1 LSALSCSQYC
11 RIESLSSQKTYYLA
25 KQKQHKDGV
34 DKMRTIEWKDGTVV
48 IIDQTKLPNEEVW
61 VNMKNSDDV
70 ASAITEMKLRG
81 APLIGVA
88 AAYGLALTAF
98 HSKAKNRETLMKELE
113 ASAADL
119 RKTRPTAVNLFWA
132 IDRVMKK
139 AQETTGDKEA
149 LAEAVVAEAQK
160 MADEDVEV
168 NRRMGKHG
176 ATLIEDGDTVL
187 THCNAGSLATV
198 DYGTALGV
206 VRAAIEEGK
215 NVKVISCETRPK
227 LQGAR
232 LTCYEL
238 MRDNIPV
245 TLITDT
251 MVGYV
256 MSKGLV
262 DKVVVGADRIVKDA
276 VLNKIGT
283 YNVAVLASEHGI
295 PFYVAA
301 PMSTMDQS
309 RTAEEAVIEE
319 RSPTEVTNVRSERIA
334 PEGIK
339 VLNPAFDITP
349 LVYVDAV
356 ITEEGIL
363 VPDVSLKPKPK
374 K

>member
-1 LSALSCSQYC
+1 
-11 RIESLSSQKTYYLA
+11 
-25 KQKQHKDGV
+25 
-34 DKMRTIEWKDGTVV
+34 MRTIEWKDGTVI

-61 VNMKNSDDV
+61 VNMQNSDDV
-70 ASAITEMKLRG
+70 ALAITEMKLRG

-88 AAYGLALTAF
+88 AAYGLALTAY
-98 HSKAKNRETLMKELE
+98 HSKAESRETLMKELE
-113 ASAADL
+113 ASAAVL

-139 AQETTGDKEA
+139 AQESLGTKEA
-149 LAEAVVAEAQK
+149 LAKAVVAEAQR

-206 VRAAIEEGK
+206 IRAAIEEGK
-215 NVKVISCETRPK
+215 NVKVISCETRPRQ
-227 LQGAR
+227 QGAR

-256 MSKGLV
+256 MSEGLV

-276 VLNKIGT
+276 VLTKIGT

-309 RTAEEAVIEE
+309 RTSEEAIIEE

-363 VPDVSLKPKPK
+363 VPDLSLKPKPK

>member
-1 LSALSCSQYC
+1 
-11 RIESLSSQKTYYLA
+11 
-25 KQKQHKDGV
+25 
-34 DKMRTIEWKDGTVV
+34 MRTIEWRDDGVVV
-48 IIDQTKLPNEEVW
+48 IIDQTKLPTEVVW
-61 VNMKNSDDV
+61 VEMKNSGEV
-70 ASAITEMKLRG
+70 ASAIKEMKLRG

-98 HSKAKNRETLMKELE
+98 HSKAENRKELMRE
-113 ASAADL
+113 LEKSAEVL

-139 AQETTGDKEA
+139 AQETSGSREA
-149 LAEAVVAEAQK
+149 LAEAVVAEARR

-168 NRRMGKHG
+168 NRKMGQYG
-176 ATLIEDGDTVL
+176 AELIEDGDVVL

-206 VRAAIEEGK
+206 VRAAVEEGK
-215 NVKVISCETRPK
+215 KVEVIADETRPK

-238 MRDNIPV
+238 KRDKIPV
-245 TLITDT
+245 TLISDT

-262 DKVVVGADRIVKDA
+262 DKVVVGADRIVRDA

-283 YNVAVLASEHGI
+283 YNVAVLAKEHGI

-301 PMSTMDQS
+301 PTSTMDS
-309 RTAEEAVIEE
+309 TITSKEAVIEE
-319 RSPTEVTNVRSERIA
+319 RSPEEVTNVRSERIA
-334 PEGIK
+334 PEGVK

-349 LVYVDAV
+349 MKYVTAI

-363 VPDVSLKPKPK
+363 YPKGLLKPKR
-374 K
+374 

>member
-1 LSALSCSQYC
+1 
-11 RIESLSSQKTYYLA
+11 
-25 KQKQHKDGV
+25 
-34 DKMRTIEWKDGTVV
+34 MRTIEWKDGTVV
-48 IIDQTKLPNEEVW
+48 IVDQTKLPNEVVW
-61 VNMKNSDDV
+61 VKMTDYNAM
-70 ASAITEMKLRG
+70 ASAIKEMKLRG

-98 HSKAKNRETLMKELE
+98 HSKAETREELLKELE
-113 ASAADL
+113 ESAAVL

-132 IDRVMKK
+132 INRVIKK
-139 AQETTGDKEA
+139 ARETTGSKEA
-149 LAEAVVAEAQK
+149 VAEAVVAEAQR
-160 MADEDVEV
+160 MADEDVET
-168 NRRMGKHG
+168 NRKMGKYG
-176 ATLIEDGDTVL
+176 AQLIEDGDVVL

-206 VRAAIEEGK
+206 IRAAIEEGK
-215 NVKVISCETRPK
+215 NVKVIACETRPR
-227 LQGAR
+227 LQGAK

-238 MRDNIPV
+238 MRDGIPV
-245 TLITDT
+245 TLISDT

-262 DKVVVGADRIVKDA
+262 DKVVVGADRIVRDA

-283 YNVAVLASEHGI
+283 YNVAVLANEHGI

-309 RTAEEAVIEE
+309 RTSDDAVIEE
-319 RSPTEVTNVRSERIA
+319 RNPTEVTNVRSERIA
-334 PEGIK
+334 PEGVK

-349 LVYVDAV
+349 LEYVDAV

-363 VPDVSLKPKPK
+363 YPEVHLNPKPK

>member
-1 LSALSCSQYC
+1 
-11 RIESLSSQKTYYLA
+11 
-25 KQKQHKDGV
+25 V
-34 DKMRTIEWKDGTVV
+34 RTIEWKDGTVV
-48 IIDQTKLPNEEVW
+48 IVDQTKLPNEVVW
-61 VNMKNSDDV
+61 VKMTDYEAM
-70 ASAITEMKLRG
+70 ASAIKEMKLRG

-98 HSKAKNRETLMKELE
+98 HSKAKTREGLLKELE
-113 ASAADL
+113 ESAAVL

-132 IDRVMKK
+132 IDRIMKK
-139 AQETTGDKEA
+139 ARETSGTKEA
-149 LAEAVVAEAQK
+149 LAEAVVAEAQR

-168 NRRMGKHG
+168 NRKMGKHG
-176 ATLIEDGDTVL
+176 AELIEDGDVVL

-206 VRAAIEEGK
+206 IRAAIEEGK
-215 NVKVISCETRPK
+215 NVKVIACETRPR
-227 LQGAR
+227 LQGAK

-245 TLITDT
+245 TLISDT

-256 MSKGLV
+256 MSRGMV
-262 DKVVVGADRIVKDA
+262 DKVVVGADRIVRDA

-283 YNVAVLASEHGI
+283 YNVAVLAFEHGI

-309 RTAEEAVIEE
+309 RSSEDAVIEE
-319 RSPTEVTNVRSERIA
+319 RSPNEVTNVGSERIA
-334 PEGIK
+334 PEGVK

-349 LVYVDAV
+349 LEYVDAV

-363 VPDVSLKPKPK
+363 IPEVHLKPKK
-374 K
+374 

>member
-1 LSALSCSQYC
+1 
-11 RIESLSSQKTYYLA
+11 
-25 KQKQHKDGV
+25 V
-34 DKMRTIEWKDGTVV
+34 RTIEWKDGVVV
-48 IIDQTKLPNEEVW
+48 IVDQTKLPNEVVW
-61 VNMKNSDDV
+61 VEMKNSDDV
-70 ASAITEMKLRG
+70 ASAIKEMKLRG

-98 HSKAKNRETLMKELE
+98 HSKAEKREDLMKELKM
-113 ASAADL
+113 SAEVL

-132 IDRVMKK
+132 IDRVMKR
-139 AQETTGDKEA
+139 AQETLGTKEA
-149 LAEAVVAEAQK
+149 LAEAVVAEAQG

-168 NRRMGKHG
+168 NRKMGMYG
-176 ATLIEDGDTVL
+176 SQLIEDGDVVL

-215 NVKVISCETRPK
+215 NVKVIACETRPR

-238 MRDNIPV
+238 MRDGIPV
-245 TLITDT
+245 TLISDT

-262 DKVVVGADRIVKDA
+262 DKVVVGADRIVRDA
-276 VLNKIGT
+276 ILNKIGT

-309 RTAEEAVIEE
+309 STSEDAVIEE
-319 RSPTEVTNVRSERIA
+319 RSPLEVTNIGSERIA

-339 VLNPAFDITP
+339 VLNPAFDITR
-349 LVYVDAV
+349 LEYVDAV

-363 VPDVSLKPKPK
+363 VPEVILKPKK
-374 K
+374 